1 MGNGACGLCAV
12 HLHHGAANA
21 PTSNERLHLS
31 KEQLDSGQRL
41 ACQLTVV
48 GDAQIAVD
56 AGPSDSGPSGSLSI
70 RVAEGSRSTTPAS
83 TKDRRYGLAI
93 DVGTTHVRV
102 SLCDLQSGNR
112 VAGRV
117 VDNPQSRSGADVMT
131 RLIAAGRSVDA
142 AQGIAQVLIDA
153 ISDAVVDVCT
163 SIDLDPSEID
173 RVCAVGNTPML
184 MLLTMTDPR
193 ALSDPRSW
201 TRPIECSA
209 DTVGGWGRSFG
220 IAADASAE
228 AVQPLAG
235 FVGSDL
241 LAAVLATRLV
251 EGPRSLLIDFGTNSE
266 IALWDGGTLWVTSAA
281 GGPAFESCGL
291 SSGMPAEKGAIS
303 SVVRKA
309 GSGELRCEV
318 IGGGPV
324 KGMCGSAFV
333 DLVAILRRT
342 GELSPVGRLR
352 ANREEGFVFDWE
364 GAGVRLTNQDVDTLQ
379 RAKAAIGTGVQTLL
393 GMADTAQ
400 ADIERVCVCGA
411 FGRRLDVGNAKS
423 IGLLPDVPDER
434 FELWDDAAL
443 SGCERL
449 LVAPAS
455 ASELRSLRAKARIA
469 NLAQTPDFDSLFLEN
484 LYLRSL
490 GETQT

>member
-1 MGNGACGLCAV
+1 
-12 HLHHGAANA
+12 
-21 PTSNERLHLS
+21 
-31 KEQLDSGQRL
+31 
-41 ACQLTVV
+41 
-48 GDAQIAVD
+48 
-56 AGPSDSGPSGSLSI
+56 
-70 RVAEGSRSTTPAS
+70 
-83 TKDRRYGLAI
+83 
-93 DVGTTHVRV
+93 
-102 SLCDLQSGNR
+102 
-112 VAGRV
+112 
-117 VDNPQSRSGADVMT
+117 
-131 RLIAAGRSVDA
+131 
-142 AQGIAQVLIDA
+142 
-153 ISDAVVDVCT
+153 
-163 SIDLDPSEID
+163 
-173 RVCAVGNTPML
+173 
-184 MLLTMTDPR
+184 
-193 ALSDPRSW
+193 
-201 TRPIECSA
+201 
-209 DTVGGWGRSFG
+209 
-220 IAADASAE
+220 
-228 AVQPLAG
+228 
-235 FVGSDL
+235 
-241 LAAVLATRLV
+241 
-251 EGPRSLLIDFGTNSE
+251 
-266 IALWDGGTLWVTSAA
+266 
-281 GGPAFESCGL
+281 
-291 SSGMPAEKGAIS
+291 
-303 SVVRKA
+303 
-309 GSGELRCEV
+309 
-318 IGGGPV
+318 
-324 KGMCGSAFV
+324 MCGSAFV

-393 GMADTAQ
+393 DMADTAQ